1 MALGVVHGAEDKGFV
16 VPDDFEV
23 ITSDNTRL
31 SLMVLVPQLNS
42 HCTAFI

>member
-16 VPDDFEV
+16 IPDDFEV

-31 SLMVLVPQLNS
+31 ALMVTS
-42 HCTAFI
+42 TANNDCSTFI